1 MTGIDELAE
10 KGMRELKAQRARAK
24 YRGPK
29 PEGLVRLHAQKKEA
43 LKINHGDPRDQI
55 VLDSSLAGVSP
66 PKPVT
71 RQGSRIG
78 LPRGGGESEQ

>member
-1 MTGIDELAE
+1 MTTTDELAQ
-10 KGMRELKAQRARAK
+10 KGIRELKAQRARAK

-29 PEGLVRLHAQKKEA
+29 PEGLVRLNAQKKTA
-43 LKINHGDPRDQI
+43 LKINHGDPREQ
-55 VLDSSLAGVSP
+55 VLLDSSLAGVSP

-71 RQGSRIG
+71 RPGSRIG